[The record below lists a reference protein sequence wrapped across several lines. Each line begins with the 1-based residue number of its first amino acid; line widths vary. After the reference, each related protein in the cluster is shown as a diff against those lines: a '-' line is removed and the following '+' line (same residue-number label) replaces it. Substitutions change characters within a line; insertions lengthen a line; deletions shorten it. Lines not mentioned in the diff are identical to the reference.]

1 MLINGGRVS
10 DNIIYY
16 SSNFSSNNNLKFSFI
31 FIAFDGFHK
40 RVSDLEDK
48 LKDIRSMLLTQSS
61 MTELQTKV
69 MINSAASTAAA
80 KTASSS
86 SLDQN
91 IKSKEASKL
100 QKERTKEAL
109 DALEKSEMVIVNS
122 VEMSLKQHEERL
134 NNAMLIN
141 SAVIAVCTP
150 LLVYAINK
158 ML

>member
-1 MLINGGRVS
+1 
-10 DNIIYY
+10 
-16 SSNFSSNNNLKFSFI
+16 
-31 FIAFDGFHK
+31 
-40 RVSDLEDK
+40 
-48 LKDIRSMLLTQSS
+48 

-141 SAVIAVCTP
+141 SAVVAICTP